1 MENEFLFHRWSNK
14 FHKFNNHENVV
25 KNGKVQE
32 WGKEEEVKKS
42 SNWVTVEE
50 QKKKKTS
57 EQELCVRL
65 VWCQRYDFLIIK
77 ITRKPDKKV

>member
-1 MENEFLFHRWSNK
+1 MAK
-14 FHKFNNHENVV
+14 FR
-25 KNGKVQE
+25 NGE
-32 WGKEEEVKKS
+32 KEEEEKKS